1 MYFFFCLLI
10 FTSHSCSSYYIF
22 RFFPQLGGLKN
33 FSFNFFCV
41 FHSPF
46 FFFLWRMKFLHN
58 HSISGDELSK
68 HTDKTP
74 LRPPFY
80 IHECL
85 NKNVSAAT
93 ALTVRLIFCW
103 QFHYWEEQDHF
114 TWNIQEKKKPLKL
127 SLLEFEL
134 GSHTKSSRPRASW
147 SATCGTPQNISDSC
161 LIVVCG

>member
-33 FSFNFFCV
+33 FSSTFLCFPF
-41 FHSPF
+41 SF
-46 FFFLWRMKFLHN
+46 FFSYEGWNFYITTAFQVMSFLNIQIKLPFDHL
-58 HSISGDELSK
+58 SISTSVLIKMWVLPQLWLWDLFSVDSFITEK
-68 HTDKTP
+68 
-74 LRPPFY
+74 
-80 IHECL
+80 
-85 NKNVSAAT
+85 NKIIS
-93 ALTVRLIFCW
+93 LEIYR
-103 QFHYWEEQDHF
+103 
-114 TWNIQEKKKPLKL
+114 KKNPLKL

-134 GSHTKSSRPRASW
+134 GSHTKSSKPRASW